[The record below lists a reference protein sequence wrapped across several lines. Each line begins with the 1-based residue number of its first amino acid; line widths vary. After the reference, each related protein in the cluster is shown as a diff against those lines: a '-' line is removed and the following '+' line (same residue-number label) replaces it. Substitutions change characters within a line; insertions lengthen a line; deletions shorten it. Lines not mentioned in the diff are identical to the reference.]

1 MAAGR
6 ASSRRTNTYR
16 RSGADSRSM
25 YVYGNAVPKPDYE
38 PQRRGEPSRE
48 LRRGKSSRQSRRVR
62 QNQRRELRVG
72 KRYVI
77 FLSVAAV
84 LALFICV
91 NYVRLQSEIAGRSS
105 NITAL
110 QEELAD
116 MREANNTKYNSIV
129 DSVNMDQI
137 KQKAEGELGMVPAQS
152 GQIVEYDSPEGDY
165 VTQYEQI
172 PESGIIAS
180 ADNVQD

>member
-6 ASSRRTNTYR
+6 ASSRRTSSYR
-16 RSGADSRSM
+16 RSSADPRSV
-25 YVYGNAVPKPDYE
+25 YVYGNTVAKPDYE
-38 PQRRGEPSRE
+38 PRREEPPRE
-48 LRRGKSSRQSRRVR
+48 PRRRRDTRRSRQVR

-129 DSVNMDQI
+129 DSVNLDQI
-137 KQKAEGELGMVPAQS
+137 KQKAEGELGMAPAQS

-165 VTQYEQI
+165 VKQYEQI